1 MHDVMKQEDHVAQLS
16 VSLILQVF
24 VLLLAAASFGVRDYY
39 SFQQSLLV
47 VLLLGLSL
55 LPVIAAIRRGPMAA
69 KACGLMLALLPADY
83 AYGLISFNW
92 PIIVHEWLKL

>member
-1 MHDVMKQEDHVAQLS
+1 MKQENHVAQLS

-39 SFQQSLLV
+39 SLQQSLLIA
-47 VLLLGLSL
+47 LLLGLSL

-69 KACGLMLALLPADY
+69 KACGLMLAVLPLLY
-83 AYGLISFNW
+83 IYGLVQSNW
-92 PIIVHEWLKL
+92 AALIHEIFVS